1 MKDKINT
8 KALTEKEKKGLK
20 IFCAGIILTIIG
32 FSMLILMDDKI
43 WGASLI
49 LFGALLFLIVMA
61 SSHLLYE
68 QALYERAAKKIKH
81 QGLWSTIKKEKTEIG
96 LVLIFLIIG
105 ILLAQFL
112 E

>member
-1 MKDKINT
+1 MKDKTNT

-32 FSMLILMDDKI
+32 FSMLIFMDDKT
-43 WGASLI
+43 WAGFVM
-49 LFGALLFLIVMA
+49 LFGALLLFISMA
-61 SSHLLYE
+61 SLHLLYE

-81 QGLWSTIKKEKTEIG
+81 QGLWSTIKKEKAEIG
-96 LVLIFLIIG
+96 LVVISLIIG
-105 ILLAQFL
+105 ILLALFL